1 MHGKFRLPYVDV
13 KHKIALWFN
22 MKTIFFPLS
31 VVVITHCIFVWG
43 GHNDVSKSTS
53 SISNISGTNR
63 GLDVWNLLTTFPK
76 STPSPNRSSV
86 DPVDVNYEN
95 PTAFIVLLGIVLFV
109 SFATFV
115 QQLSNLLGSVDENI
129 PGKGMYQSRL
139 FNNSNRNEHLAD
151 LVINAIES
159 IQNRFWLK
167 DRGRRTEILIDGIQ
181 KHALVYRY
189 TWRAHLIFC
198 K

>member
-1 MHGKFRLPYVDV
+1 
-13 KHKIALWFN
+13 
-22 MKTIFFPLS
+22 MKTVLS
-31 VVVITHCIFVWG
+31 SLSIVVMTQCIYVLE
-43 GHNDVSKSTS
+43 GHTDVTKHTS
-53 SISNISGTNR
+53 SINSILGANR

-95 PTAFIVLLGIVLFV
+95 PTAFIVLFGIVLFV
-109 SFATFV
+109 SFATFL

-129 PGKGMYQSRL
+129 PGKGMYQSRS

-159 IQNRFWLK
+159 IQNRF
-167 DRGRRTEILIDGIQ
+167 
-181 KHALVYRY
+181 
-189 TWRAHLIFC
+189 
-198 K
+198 